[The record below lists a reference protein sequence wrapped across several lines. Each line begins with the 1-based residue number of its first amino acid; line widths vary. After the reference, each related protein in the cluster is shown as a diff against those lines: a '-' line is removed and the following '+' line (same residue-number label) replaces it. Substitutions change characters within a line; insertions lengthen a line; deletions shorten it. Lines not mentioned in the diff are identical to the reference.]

1 MEQQR
6 KIILLLIIFS
16 VLSIVFYIASI
27 IFSSPVSG
35 SYLTSIFTLSYLL
48 LLFLIMIGGI
58 YSIYRQVK
66 RDFFWK
72 NLIYFFLF
80 IIDIIIFAFISA
92 IPFVRGVVC
101 VGKPE
106 CLYGIAEMVL
116 VFISIFYFISIFVIN
131 SIIYFVQRSKSNKK

>member
-72 NLIYFFLF
+72 NKI
-80 IIDIIIFAFISA
+80 
-92 IPFVRGVVC
+92 G
-101 VGKPE
+101 
-106 CLYGIAEMVL
+106 
-116 VFISIFYFISIFVIN
+116 N
-131 SIIYFVQRSKSNKK
+131 